1 MDINMGK
8 ERPDLKVS
16 GLPRAR
22 EILKEGVW
30 RTEREEVVKHPL
42 G

>member
-8 ERPDLKVS
+8 ERPDLKVN
-16 GLPRAR
+16 GWPRVR
-22 EILKEGVW
+22 EIQKEGVK
-30 RTEREEVVKHPL
+30 RAERGGVVKHPL